1 MSLIYVALL
10 LFCIGLYGTLT
21 RRDIIAVL
29 ASVEVM
35 LGGATVLLVGLS
47 ATSELVGVTTP
58 VGETSAVGL
67 VIIVLAAAEASVGLA
82 LMLAVARRLKTTR
95 LDELSEVKG

>member
-58 VGETSAVGL
+58 AGETSAVGL

>member
-1 MSLIYVALL
+1 MSLVYVALA

-47 ATSELVGVTTP
+47 ATSNLAGVSTP
-58 VGETSAVGL
+58 PGETSGVGL
-67 VIIVLAAAEASVGLA
+67 VILVLAAAEASVGLA
-82 LMLAVARRLKTTR
+82 LMLAVARRLNTTR
-95 LDELSEVKG
+95 IDELDEVSG